1 MKLKKI
7 LVSNLDVFIYELKM
21 ELDNINK
28 DYVMI
33 NEDGFCELHIDNFI
47 FFLYDMDKLKL
58 LNNDIDNATQFEK
71 LELLNNDIYA
81 ATQFE
86 NLELIKKLYSDSN
99 KMMISNTPNLN
110 LSSDSK
116 VLKYSKKGINHTS
129 KKKQM
134 RYENNKYKPKNDKQ
148 IKAMFK

>member
-21 ELDNINK
+21 ELDNVNK

-47 FFLYDMDKLKL
+47 FFLYDIDKLKL
-58 LNNDIDNATQFEK
+58 LNNDIDDATQFEK
-71 LELLNNDIYA
+71 
-81 ATQFE
+81 
-86 NLELIKKLYSDSN
+86 LELIKKLYSDSN

>member
-1 MKLKKI
+1 MKFKKI

-21 ELDNINK
+21 ELDNVNK

-33 NEDGFCELHIDNFI
+33 NEDGFCEIHIDDFI
-47 FFLYDMDKLKL
+47 FFLYDINKLKL
-58 LNNDIDNATQFEK
+58 LNNDIYDATQFEK
-71 LELLNNDIYA
+71 
-81 ATQFE
+81 
-86 NLELIKKLYSDSN
+86 LELIKKLYSDSN

-110 LSSDSK
+110 LSSGSK

>member
-28 DYVMI
+28 DYVI
-33 NEDGFCELHIDNFI
+33 VKEDGFCEIHIDNFI
-47 FFLYDMDKLKL
+47 FFLYDIDKLKL
-58 LNNDIDNATQFEK
+58 LNNDIYDMTQFGK
-71 LELLNNDIYA
+71 
-81 ATQFE
+81 
-86 NLELIKKLYSDSN
+86 LELIKNLYSDSN
-99 KMMISNTPNLN
+99 MMISNAPDLN

-116 VLKYSKKGINHTS
+116 VLKHSKRGINHTS

-134 RYENNKYKPKNDKQ
+134 KYENNKYKPKNDKQ
-148 IKAMFK
+148 IKTMFK

>member
-7 LVSNLDVFIYELKM
+7 LVSNLDVFIYELKT

-33 NEDGFCELHIDNFI
+33 NEDGFCELHINNFI

-58 LNNDIDNATQFEK
+58 LNNDIDDATQFEK
-71 LELLNNDIYA
+71 
-81 ATQFE
+81 
-86 NLELIKKLYSDSN
+86 LELIKKLYSDSN

>member
-28 DYVMI
+28 DYVI
-33 NEDGFCELHIDNFI
+33 VKDDGFCELHIDNFI
-47 FFLYDMDKLKL
+47 FFLYDIDKLKL
-58 LNNDIDNATQFEK
+58 LNNDIYDMAQFEK
-71 LELLNNDIYA
+71 LEL
-81 ATQFE
+81 
-86 NLELIKKLYSDSN
+86 IKNLYSDSN
-99 KMMISNTPNLN
+99 KMMISNAPDLN

-116 VLKYSKKGINHTS
+116 VLKYSKRGINHTS

-134 RYENNKYKPKNDKQ
+134 KYENNKYKPKNDKQ
-148 IKAMFK
+148 IKTMFK